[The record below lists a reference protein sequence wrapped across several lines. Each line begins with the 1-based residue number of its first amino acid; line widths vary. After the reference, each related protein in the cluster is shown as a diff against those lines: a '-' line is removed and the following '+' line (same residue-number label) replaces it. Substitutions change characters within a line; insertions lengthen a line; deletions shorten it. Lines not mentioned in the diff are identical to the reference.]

1 MHPPKSSAFSRRTVA
16 PNAGTPLT
24 VESLNYNQV
33 RYCNMD
39 AALKIVTH
47 LPLRELWRDDGL
59 QTKARIRSLTEDDI
73 RSLLRSGNI
82 QFVVVNVG
90 ASPCWI
96 QPSECF
102 QFWKNEAQPHLAR
115 EARVILEEFPDRYCY
130 CASQWDG
137 GDPASPIV
145 VLEKQH

>member
-1 MHPPKSSAFSRRTVA
+1 MT
-16 PNAGTPLT
+16 GTSIVP
-24 VESLNYNQV
+24 SLELQSVLNV
-33 RYCNMD
+33 D
-39 AALKIVTH
+39 AKLRIVTH

-59 QTKARIRSLTEDDI
+59 QSTARIRSLPEDDI

-90 ASPCWI
+90 ASACWI

-130 CASQWDG
+130 FASQWDG